1 MLLKGVL
8 ATAYFYI
15 YENWRMYE
23 FAWDSL
29 TVWIL
34 AALLTDLGYYWV
46 HRAAHGKFAEKRF
59 PVKNAEQ
66 FLFLLRNQ
74 LSMGGSSSS
83 S

>member
-34 AALLTDLGYYWV
+34 AALLTDLGYY
-46 HRAAHGKFAEKRF
+46 
-59 PVKNAEQ
+59 
-66 FLFLLRNQ
+66 
-74 LSMGGSSSS
+74 
-83 S
+83 

>member
-46 HRAAHGKFAEKRF
+46 HRAAHGNFAEK
-59 PVKNAEQ
+59 KKSLSKMQ
-66 FLFLLRNQ
+66 ILFLLRNQ
-74 LSMGGSSSS
+74 LSLGGSSSS